1 MRVQRGFTLLE
12 TLLSIAALGIIAG
25 ISIPLYQSFRVR
37 NDVDIAAVT
46 ITQSLRRAQVLARA
60 SSGDAHWGVA
70 IATSS
75 ITLYKGPSYAGRD
88 TSYDEM
94 FDLPA
99 SITPSGLTEITF
111 TKFTG
116 LPESAGTTT
125 LTSST
130 NEVRTIS
137 LNEQGTVNY

>member
-1 MRVQRGFTLLE
+1 MRGQHGFTLLE
-12 TLLSIAALGIIAG
+12 TLLSIAALSIIAG
-25 ISIPLYQSFRVR
+25 ISIPLYQSFQVR

-60 SSGDAHWGVA
+60 SSGDARWGVA
-70 IATSS
+70 ITTSS
-75 ITLYKGPSYAGRD
+75 ITLYRGASYAGRD

-99 SITPSGLTEITF
+99 SITPSGLTEVTF

-116 LPESAGTTT
+116 LPGGIGTTT
-125 LTSST
+125 LTSNT
-130 NEVRTIS
+130 GEVRTIS
-137 LNEQGTVNY
+137 LNEQGTVSY